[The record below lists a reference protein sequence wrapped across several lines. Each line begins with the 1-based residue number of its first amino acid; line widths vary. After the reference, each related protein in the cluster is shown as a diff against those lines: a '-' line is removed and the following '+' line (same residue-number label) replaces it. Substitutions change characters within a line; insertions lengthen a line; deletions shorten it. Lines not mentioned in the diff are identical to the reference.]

1 MPLYHKR
8 AVQHLR
14 AGEAPIGAKSSGVV
28 SKTVSERAVT
38 GAEPTPAAQSAL
50 RQNLFGD
57 WNNPVMRKIAQG
69 YEHMAEQTEQRVAP
83 SVALPLNAEPEP
95 GAAKVQCR
103 RLDPSDPAAS
113 FTAR

>member
-1 MPLYHKR
+1 
-8 AVQHLR
+8 
-14 AGEAPIGAKSSGVV
+14 
-28 SKTVSERAVT
+28 
-38 GAEPTPAAQSAL
+38 
-50 RQNLFGD
+50 
-57 WNNPVMRKIAQG
+57 MRKIAQG
-69 YEHMAEQTEQRVAP
+69 YEHKAEQTEQRVAP